1 MITAERI
8 RLFCVNLVD
17 MLFAQNPNRIKNQ
30 MQEIIFRHLYEFDCI
45 LGELPTNFRV
55 WQIIEMLSKTELNDI
70 ILFAVVA

>member
-1 MITAERI
+1 
-8 RLFCVNLVD
+8 
-17 MLFAQNPNRIKNQ
+17 